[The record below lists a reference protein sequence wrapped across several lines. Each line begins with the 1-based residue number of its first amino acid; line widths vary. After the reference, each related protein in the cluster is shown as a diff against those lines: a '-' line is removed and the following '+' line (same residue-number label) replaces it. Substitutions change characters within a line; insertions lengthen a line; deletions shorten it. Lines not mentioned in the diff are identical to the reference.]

1 MKKRILLIV
10 LAALSAGVLFMIGM
24 TSAYFTDVEVKE
36 NVITIGKVSVEL
48 DESPFDPSKPHDVVP
63 GSKTEKAPKL
73 TNNGNKDEFVFLKI
87 TVPKADVTLLYET
100 GENRG
105 TPKTGLTGTQQLFH
119 VFANNTPVETLT
131 SHDGKDIDISYHAG
145 NGENDG
151 WVLLETTSEDNNKDT
166 YVFGYNKL
174 MKPDDETVTLF
185 DSVQLKSFI
194 DSQVKGDVTIGVSA
208 YGIQADNLQITPAI
222 DLEKTRYNDTELNS
236 IYTIVK
242 NKANA

>member
-36 NVITIGKVSVEL
+36 NVITIGKVSIEL
-48 DESPFDPSKPHDVVP
+48 VESPFDPSTPHDVVP

-87 TVPKADVTLLYET
+87 TVPKADVTLLHET
-100 GENRG
+100 DENRG

-119 VFANNTPVETLT
+119 VFADNTTPVETLT

-151 WVLLETTSEDNNKDT
+151 WVLLKTTSQDDKDT
-166 YVFGYNKL
+166 YVFGYNKQ
-174 MKPDDETVTLF
+174 MKPEDETVTLF

-194 DSQVKGDVTIGVSA
+194 DSQIKGDVSIGVSA
-208 YGIQADNLQITPAI
+208 YGIQADNLQIDPAI
-222 DLEKTRYNDTELNS
+222 NLEQARYDDTDLNS
-236 IYTIVK
+236 IYTIVE

>member
-10 LAALSAGVLFMIGM
+10 LAALSAGVLFTIGI

-36 NVITIGKVSVEL
+36 NVITIGKVSIKL
-48 DESPFDPSKPHDVVP
+48 DESPFDPSTPHDVVP

-87 TVPKADVTLLYET
+87 TVPKANVTLLHET
-100 GENRG
+100 DENRG

-119 VFANNTPVETLT
+119 IYAVTPSAAISTQE
-131 SHDGKDIDISYHAG
+131 GKDIDVSYHAG
-145 NGENDG
+145 DNDTDG
-151 WVLLETTSEDNNKDT
+151 WVLLDTTSENDKDT

-174 MKPDDETVTLF
+174 MKPEDKTVPLF

-194 DSQVKGDVTIGVSA
+194 DSQIKGDVTIGVSA
-208 YGIQADNLQITPAI
+208 YGIQADNLQTTPAI
-222 DLEKTRYNDTELNS
+222 DLEKQHYDNTDLNS